1 MNRRIAV
8 CALAAALA
16 GLTACGPKAET
27 PNPDVPAKKVVGATL
42 LTKTHVFFQD
52 LSAAMEEAAAE
63 KNIDL
68 RIQFCDFDGA
78 KQNDQMDT
86 FMRQKVDAIIV
97 APQDSQSIA
106 PAINEA
112 RGRGI
117 PVFTVDIAAHN
128 ADVVCHVASD
138 NYLGGKKI
146 AEYLAKLLDG
156 KGKVGVIDHP
166 AVASV
171 QDRTRGFKEVMAQYP
186 EIEIVAFIPGEG
198 QRQKANSA
206 ARDLLQAHP
215 DINGIFGIN
224 DDSALGALAAVEAAG
239 LQDKVVIVGFD
250 GTPEARE
257 TIRRGTALKADAV
270 QYPEQIGATVMDVIA
285 KHFAGEEVPPVIE
298 VEVGIIDAES
308 LKSEQGS

>member
-250 GTPEARE
+250 GTPEARK